1 MNVDTRY
8 SVGMPS
14 ILCVSLSVRQIN
26 SVHELSFCPSLVRLV
41 ALEMASKLGQEV
53 RRRSQ
58 THQACFLIIPVVLRN
73 GVSRISAF
81 IRDALI
87 LELQLQARFRNAGT
101 ASSES
106 VAVASDIVAYDS
118 SILVI

>member
-1 MNVDTRY
+1 M
-8 SVGMPS
+8 
-14 ILCVSLSVRQIN
+14 
-26 SVHELSFCPSLVRLV
+26 
-41 ALEMASKLGQEV
+41 
-53 RRRSQ
+53 
-58 THQACFLIIPVVLRN
+58 QACFLIIPVVLRN

-106 VAVASDIVAYDS
+106 VAVANDTVAYDS

>member
-1 MNVDTRY
+1 
-8 SVGMPS
+8 
-14 ILCVSLSVRQIN
+14 
-26 SVHELSFCPSLVRLV
+26 
-41 ALEMASKLGQEV
+41 MASKLGQEV

-87 LELQLQARFRNAGT
+87 LEFQLQARFRNAGT
-101 ASSES
+101 ASGSSES
-106 VAVASDIVAYDS
+106 VAVASDIVAYAS
-118 SILVI
+118 SIRVI

>member
-1 MNVDTRY
+1 
-8 SVGMPS
+8 
-14 ILCVSLSVRQIN
+14 
-26 SVHELSFCPSLVRLV
+26 
-41 ALEMASKLGQEV
+41 MASKLGQEV

-73 GVSRISAF
+73 GVSPISAF

-87 LELQLQARFRNAGT
+87 LELQLQARFWNAGT
-101 ASSES
+101 ASLES
-106 VAVASDIVAYDS
+106 VAVANDIVVYDS

>member
-1 MNVDTRY
+1 M
-8 SVGMPS
+8 
-14 ILCVSLSVRQIN
+14 
-26 SVHELSFCPSLVRLV
+26 
-41 ALEMASKLGQEV
+41 
-53 RRRSQ
+53 
-58 THQACFLIIPVVLRN
+58 IIQVVLRN

-106 VAVASDIVAYDS
+106 VAVASDIVAYAS
-118 SILVI
+118 SIRVI

>member
-1 MNVDTRY
+1 
-8 SVGMPS
+8 
-14 ILCVSLSVRQIN
+14 
-26 SVHELSFCPSLVRLV
+26 
-41 ALEMASKLGQEV
+41 MASKLGQEV

-58 THQACFLIIPVVLRN
+58 AHQACFLIIPVVLRN
-73 GVSRISAF
+73 GVSCISAF
-81 IRDALI
+81 IRDAFI

-118 SILVI
+118 SILVIFLIR